1 MSESP
6 NPQPPSLGPGGDSEG
21 SARLTA
27 SVPVERDPV
36 TTGLKGRFERI
47 VAGSRELA
55 MDVVEMVDL
64 KMQLLQ
70 VQIEEHVEG
79 RINDALQRA
88 LLVGF
93 VVGGALFLLVAASLG
108 LGVLFGHVAL
118 GFLAVS
124 ALLFLVAFIVGRI
137 FGQKERLRLNTDEA
151 EGAHGVALSPHGE
164 EIDMEGAKR

>member
-6 NPQPPSLGPGGDSEG
+6 NPQVPSLGPGGDSEG
-21 SARLTA
+21 SARQPA

-36 TTGLKGRFERI
+36 PTGLQGRFERI

-70 VQIEEHVEG
+70 VQIEERIEG
-79 RINDALQRA
+79 RINEAVQRA
-88 LLVGF
+88 I
-93 VVGGALFLLVAASLG
+93 VVGIVSGGVLFLLVAASLG
-108 LGVLFGHVAL
+108 LGALLGHDAL

-124 ALLFLVAFIVGRI
+124 VLLFLVAFILGRI
-137 FGQKERLRLNTDEA
+137 RLQMVRFRLGTDEA
-151 EGAHGVALSPHGE
+151 EGANGVALSPHGE
-164 EIDMEGAKR
+164 EIDTEKANR